1 MAKKIYHNYYGN
13 GNFEFARPSG
23 WKPKGVVLHNT
34 AGTWNGGAGDKATDY
49 DRGNLSTFA
58 HYYCDKDTIVQVCDT
73 RYGAWH
79 TGTRDGNLNWVG
91 YEICEPKSDAD
102 FLENEKAACRQVAE
116 DLKFWGLPANR
127 NTVTIHQLVPGA
139 STLCPWRSVKLH
151 GGARATQDYFIK
163 LINQYMKGDT
173 PKPQK
178 PQPDE
183 YYHSKRV
190 KKLRPKIDCDLHE
203 TQSLSKSKIV
213 GKAKKGKEYKVVDIW
228 KKGDKPTDMSRYKI
242 EFEKGKYGWISGNMK
257 YIDSVYYLDCKYGN
271 RTKIQ
276 ALKNTGACSDVALQ
290 KEVEKIKKG
299 DVFTVVDNVTD
310 KAGYP
315 RLKLKSGKYVTARKD
330 YWKFV

>member
-1 MAKKIYHNYYGN
+1 MVKKIYHNYYGN

-34 AGTWNGGAGDKATDY
+34 AGTWNGSTGDKATDY

-163 LINQYMKGDT
+163 LINQYMKEDG

-178 PQPDE
+178 PKKST
-183 YYHSKRV
+183 YYHSKRAKKITIIQDCGIYDGV
-190 KKLRPKIDCDLHE
+190 SLTKSKKL
-203 TQSLSKSKIV
+203 
-213 GKAKKGKEYKVVDIW
+213 GKAKCGQTFKVLDIW
-228 KKGDKPTDMSRYKI
+228 KKGDKPTDMSRFKI
-242 EFEKGKYGWISGNMK
+242 EYQKGKSGWITGNDQYITSAYFLAKEYSGK
-257 YIDSVYYLDCKYGN
+257 KKVK
-271 RTKIQ
+271 
-276 ALKNTGACSDVALQ
+276 ALKDGSAFSKNDLSG
-290 KEVEKIKKG
+290 KEVKYKKG
-299 DVFTVVDNVTD
+299 DIFTVVDNVTD
-310 KAGYP
+310 GAGYP
-315 RLKLKSGKYVTARKD
+315 RLKLKSGMYVSALKSH
-330 YWKFV
+330 WKFV